1 VKKTKII
8 TIAIISLIA
17 LFAILILLNFLFP
30 GKAKTPG
37 QAQAGGPAAA
47 NSSGGGNANRPA
59 SANGSESGNSNRSGR
74 SGGSDSSG
82 GADNAPA
89 NSGRAGNADGSG
101 RADNSGGQGDQGS
114 SGRAGNTDG
123 SGRAGNSGGQGGA
136 GNSGANAG
144 RQGGPGGGSSRNVTT
159 VRVTPV
165 STSTIEKSVIINGEI
180 LARNQVTIFPTIGG
194 KLVETR
200 LGIGDRV
207 SSGQIVAMVDP
218 SRPGEVYSRSPVVST
233 VSGTVIQAPFS
244 IGDTLTT
251 QSAVYIVG
259 DLSSLLVETF
269 VPERF
274 VASVRQ
280 GMRAQ
285 LKLEAIAGE
294 SFDAEVIEI
303 NPVLDPASRTL
314 KIRLRFV
321 KPDPRIKA
329 GMFATISL
337 VTNRKVDV
345 PVIQRTSV
353 INTYGSWI
361 VFVVDENSTAR
372 RREVT
377 LGLENEDFFEI
388 LGGLSLDDKVVSAG
402 QNFLSDGD
410 PVRVVD

>member
-1 VKKTKII
+1 MKKTKII

-37 QAQAGGPAAA
+37 QAQAGGPASAS
-47 NSSGGGNANRPA
+47 NSG
-59 SANGSESGNSNRSGR
+59 SGNS
-74 SGGSDSSG
+74 GS
-82 GADNAPA
+82 
-89 NSGRAGNADGSG
+89 SGRAGNADGSG
-101 RADNSGGQGDQGS
+101 RGS
-114 SGRAGNTDG
+114 PPSDG
-123 SGRAGNSGGQGGA
+123 SGRADNAPANSDREGNADGSGRGNSGGQGGQ
-136 GNSGANAG
+136 GNSVANAG
-144 RQGGPGGGSSRNVTT
+144 RQGGPGGGSSRNATT

-218 SRPGEVYSRSPVVST
+218 SKPGEVYSRSPVVST

-274 VASVRQ
+274 VASVVQ

-285 LKLEAIAGE
+285 LKLEAIVGE

-303 NPVLDPASRTL
+303 NPVLDPATRTL
-314 KIRLRFV
+314 RIRLRFV

-361 VFVVDENSTAR
+361 VFLVDENNTAR

-388 LGGLSLDDKVVSAG
+388 LGGINLGDKVVSAG

>member
-17 LFAILILLNFLFP
+17 LFAILIALNLLFP

-37 QAQAGGPAAA
+37 QTQAGGPAAVS
-47 NSSGGGNANRPA
+47 NSGGGN
-59 SANGSESGNSNRSGR
+59 
-74 SGGSDSSG
+74 SGG
-82 GADNAPA
+82 
-89 NSGRAGNADGSG
+89 SGRAGNANGSNRGANAPANADGSG
-101 RADNSGGQGDQGS
+101 RGAPPS
-114 SGRAGNTDG
+114 DG
-123 SGRAGNSGGQGGA
+123 SGRGDNANAPANGGRTGNAGGQGGEGNSGG
-136 GNSGANAG
+136 NAG

-159 VRVTPV
+159 VRVTPI

-207 SSGQIVAMVDP
+207 SSGQLVAMIDP

-285 LKLEAIAGE
+285 LRLEAIPGE

-314 KIRLRFV
+314 RIRLRFV
-321 KPDPRIKA
+321 KPDSRIKA

-361 VFVVDENSTAR
+361 VFVVDENSAAR

-388 LGGLSLDDKVVSAG
+388 LSGLSLGDKVVSAG